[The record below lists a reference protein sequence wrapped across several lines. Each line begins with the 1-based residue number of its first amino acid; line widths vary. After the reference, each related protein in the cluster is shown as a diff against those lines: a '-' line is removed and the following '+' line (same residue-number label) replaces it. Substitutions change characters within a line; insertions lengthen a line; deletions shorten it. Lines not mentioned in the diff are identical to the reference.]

1 MGTGWTITY
10 STITNKITFV
20 YTSEFIFTDCDNSL
34 YSIIGFKKSSINTST
49 SKVLISS
56 FCCNFSGLTRLLVSS
71 STFNL
76 HNILCADDGM
86 TNILAVIPINCRQS
100 SIINYTNITGFN
112 SVFKN
117 HEISSIQI
125 SICDDDDNFIN
136 FNNIDW
142 SMTLQI
148 DILNEVIHTL
158 DNLNDIY
165 ENAIQEL

>member
-1 MGTGWTITY
+1 
-10 STITNKITFV
+10 
-20 YTSEFIFTDCDNSL
+20 
-34 YSIIGFKKSSINTST
+34 
-49 SKVLISS
+49 
-56 FCCNFSGLTRLLVSS
+56 
-71 STFNL
+71 
-76 HNILCADDGM
+76 M

-117 HEISSIQI
+117 HEISSIKI